1 MVNVVNEVPN
11 ADVCS
16 FRLNKVLGWNMDLVR
31 EGDQYGRTPLH
42 FAAPIDHVH
51 ISNSRK
57 LLIFIFR
64 KYIVRCFKFL
74 GWSLPIRETNGDNN
88 KDRLTA
94 ILMDADESLAYQPDN
109 NGSFPIHIAASED
122 SLDAVKIFLTK
133 NPDCVNLRNAQGRT
147 FLHVAVEKRRHNI
160 VAFACREPWL
170 APFLNMQDYDMNTP
184 LHLAV
189 TVGDLK
195 IFANLMRNQQ
205 VCLNMAN
212 NKGQTPLDISES
224 AINHSGFH
232 YGSVIINFTLSQTTF
247 RLTEKNP
254 FHCFGNYQLY
264 SCRMHRDGYIGY
276 LVLPA
281 WKVV

>member
-1 MVNVVNEVPN
+1 MT
-11 ADVCS
+11 
-16 FRLNKVLGWNMDLVR
+16 KMVLGWNKGMAKQA
-31 EGDQYGRTPLH
+31 DQFGHTPLH
-42 FAAPIDHVH
+42 FSSSLKHSVMEMVFG
-51 ISNSRK
+51 SSFWFSFSWRMNGTTE
-57 LLIFIFR
+57 LL
-64 KYIVRCFKFL
+64 L
-74 GWSLPIRETNGDNN
+74 EAN
-88 KDRLTA
+88 
-94 ILMDADESLAYQPDN
+94 ESSAYHPDK
-109 NGSFPIHIAASED
+109 NGSFPIHVAASMGRLE
-122 SLDAVKIFLTK
+122 VIKILLSK
-133 NPDCVNLRNAQGRT
+133 CGISCADLRDKQGRT